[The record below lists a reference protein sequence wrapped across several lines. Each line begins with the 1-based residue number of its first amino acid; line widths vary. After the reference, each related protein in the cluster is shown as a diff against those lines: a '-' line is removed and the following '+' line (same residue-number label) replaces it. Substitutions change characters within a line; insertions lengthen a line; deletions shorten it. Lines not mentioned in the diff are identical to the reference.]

1 MKEIGRWATIDL
13 GEGMESVTPKIFM
26 NVMGWEKEKVDD
38 LLAKAHSQLQDRNSH
53 CYCPIGVVYARKP
66 EEGA

>member
-1 MKEIGRWATIDL
+1 
-13 GEGMESVTPKIFM
+13 MESVTPKIFI

-38 LLAKAHSQLQDRNSH
+38 LPAKAHSQLRDRKSH